1 MSLPRWCAERGLDGR
16 SLRYW
21 VDRSA
26 PASVIRMVDVTPTP
40 PSPSSAPFSAPVQ
53 VCIED
58 VTLFVPDGFSD
69 DTLARVLRAVRGC

>member
-1 MSLPRWCAERGLDGR
+1 MPLPKWCAERGLDGR

-40 PSPSSAPFSAPVQ
+40 PRASAPFSPPVQ
-53 VCIED
+53 ICIED